1 MKVVTAN
8 VIVGGIADTV
18 VGEASLPDGEFG
30 GETVG
35 VAALDELHRSLEGDV
50 CWGDEEMQMVG
61 HDYVGV

>member
-1 MKVVTAN
+1 
-8 VIVGGIADTV
+8 
-18 VGEASLPDGEFG
+18 
-30 GETVG
+30 VG